1 MWVHWLRSPD
11 LMTLRNHLQQY
22 LETEAAERNV
32 PFVLYETSMEEVCV
46 REKFK
51 PSSMRLSICMRRKG
65 SDK

>member
-32 PFVLYETSMEEVCV
+32 LCTVRNFNGRSVRAREVQAVIDEIKYLYEE
-46 REKFK
+46 
-51 PSSMRLSICMRRKG
+51 KG